1 MDTKITDPRSPDAGA
16 QAEPERRP
24 MSTADIAGTTRRGDE
39 SPRVAGASVTN
50 APMERSDSMATG
62 GSTVPDMTPASD
74 TRSAPSADAR
84 PASATAARTDQ
95 HSPLFDESSAGD
107 LRERWTDVQA
117 GFVDEPSKAVEQ
129 ADALVAEV
137 MQRLADGFAKERSNL
152 EGQWSRGDDVSTED
166 LRVALQRYRSFFD
179 RLLAL

>member
-1 MDTKITDPRSPDAGA
+1 MDTKITDPRSPDVE
-16 QAEPERRP
+16 AEQEAERRP
-24 MSTADIAGTTRRGDE
+24 MSTADIAGTSPRDDAT
-39 SPRVAGASVTN
+39 PRVAGSSVTN
-50 APMERSDSMATG
+50 APTENADTTAT
-62 GSTVPDMTPASD
+62 SESSAPDMRPVS
-74 TRSAPSADAR
+74 DAR
-84 PASATAARTDQ
+84 PSSATDTTSVPAARPAEQ

-117 GFVDEPSKAVEQ
+117 GFVDEPSKAVQQ
-129 ADALVAEV
+129 ADTLVAEV

-179 RLLAL
+179 RLLSL